1 MTTSSTLLPAASSG
15 PAAPAPGL
23 DETAVRALRSELQD
37 QFSIESITFPVNAE
51 QPIRFGGRLLNAAE
65 QAFPIIRGRFQRL
78 GYTPILRRAGD
89 EDVVLAMPGV
99 TTAQPARAWINAA
112 LFLLT
117 LLTTLFI
124 GASMEMA
131 DGGLPSTLAAWLAG
145 VPFSFTLLAI
155 LGTHE
160 LGHYFVARWH
170 KVDVTLPYFI
180 PVPFGLGTFG
190 AFIKMKSPEGN
201 SLLYGLL
208 KLLIYHQWLPGNGVD
223 VHLSSMAFAAWFG
236 LLVTAFN
243 LLPVGQLDG
252 GHILYALGVTSR
264 WLGYGVLA
272 VLLVLGALAWSGWY
286 VWAALIYFVTGL
298 EHPAPLDEITRL
310 DPPRRWLGAIA
321 IVIFILLFAP
331 IPLASIP

>member
-131 DGGLPSTLAAWLAG
+131 DGGLPSTLAA
-145 VPFSFTLLAI
+145 
-155 LGTHE
+155 
-160 LGHYFVARWH
+160 
-170 KVDVTLPYFI
+170 
-180 PVPFGLGTFG
+180 
-190 AFIKMKSPEGN
+190 
-201 SLLYGLL
+201 
-208 KLLIYHQWLPGNGVD
+208 
-223 VHLSSMAFAAWFG
+223 
-236 LLVTAFN
+236 
-243 LLPVGQLDG
+243 
-252 GHILYALGVTSR
+252 
-264 WLGYGVLA
+264 
-272 VLLVLGALAWSGWY
+272 
-286 VWAALIYFVTGL
+286 
-298 EHPAPLDEITRL
+298 
-310 DPPRRWLGAIA
+310 
-321 IVIFILLFAP
+321 
-331 IPLASIP
+331 